1 MVMRRKC
8 MNKIKKIIYA
18 AVIFIIVSV
27 MQLNNVNATEMVN
40 SKEVDISV
48 ETDKEN
54 YSREDINAKFTIKN
68 NGKDDININHIEYS
82 EFADYKGQLQYDECE
97 IIEAGQEK
105 SYELKYVYNGSRV
118 SPQTGDSH
126 HIIIW
131 LVIITV
137 VILMAIYFT
146 IDKKKRNKF
155 ISLLI
160 SILLFLSALFGLFID
175 NVHAEVIN
183 NKISSI
189 SKEITVD
196 GLKENLDIEISYNTI
211 SNSDYITKGEFIHN
225 LLDHL
230 DVERLELNDSTYEF
244 HFSDTYNST
253 YGLDAE
259 YAWSYG
265 LLPDDEKIFKENEYI
280 SREYAAYIVYHIMGF
295 EGDYII
301 DYNDSE
307 LVNYRNEVALVA
319 AQEFIPLINGAFL
332 PDKYISSSDYQTIV
346 KRIDWFND
354 ALNEVTD
361 EANISYKSEVIEIAT
376 DNYSISEENDEKCVI
391 IDKDNQTNN
400 LKMGDLFVL
409 SAKDGYSY
417 VLAGKVLDSYE
428 YNGKIKLVYCEPEYE
443 EIVQDIK
450 ISKEIQIDTD
460 SLVLEEGVSLDCD
473 NDEESDISLLKI
485 QTPNKPGKLSLKI
498 GTEYVNA
505 KIEADIPTYI
515 VNWNINEASMIMNYS
530 GQVSGNIEYNTK
542 LDNSNEKYDKMY
554 KLGKVWSIPINGLF
568 KVEVDLYLYVSISGK
583 TSVVW
588 SYSGSSGVQYKN
600 GTFRIIKQFRLDNL
614 KQPVSQ
620 GNANAKMGPSIVSK
634 LKTTIG
640 NENLIQMNANV
651 GGTMNLKKE
660 IHRDINPAL
669 ECGDFSLYAYLEFG
683 IDKECRLAKLLKFGG
698 GFLNINLNL
707 NWVVYN
713 ENNSPLKWKLHI
725 ENNKVVPACTYGY
738 GTIYG
743 KVVDDW
749 NNPVCNAV
757 VNVVN
762 VDTGEVVLNGVTSTS
777 NTGEIKKGDF
787 LFKNV
792 RIGNYK
798 VEISTNDYEI
808 VSKYISVFKNK
819 TSDCGIIKLNRD
831 QL

>member
-1 MVMRRKC
+1 

-82 EFADYKGQLQYDECE
+82 VFADYKGQLQYDECE

-498 GTEYVNA
+498 GTCKCKDRSRHTNL
-505 KIEADIPTYI
+505 
-515 VNWNINEASMIMNYS
+515 YS
-530 GQVSGNIEYNTK
+530 
-542 LDNSNEKYDKMY
+542 
-554 KLGKVWSIPINGLF
+554 
-568 KVEVDLYLYVSISGK
+568 
-583 TSVVW
+583 
-588 SYSGSSGVQYKN
+588 
-600 GTFRIIKQFRLDNL
+600 
-614 KQPVSQ
+614 
-620 GNANAKMGPSIVSK
+620 
-634 LKTTIG
+634 
-640 NENLIQMNANV
+640 
-651 GGTMNLKKE
+651 
-660 IHRDINPAL
+660 
-669 ECGDFSLYAYLEFG
+669 
-683 IDKECRLAKLLKFGG
+683 
-698 GFLNINLNL
+698 
-707 NWVVYN
+707 
-713 ENNSPLKWKLHI
+713 
-725 ENNKVVPACTYGY
+725 
-738 GTIYG
+738 
-743 KVVDDW
+743 
-749 NNPVCNAV
+749 
-757 VNVVN
+757 
-762 VDTGEVVLNGVTSTS
+762 
-777 NTGEIKKGDF
+777 
-787 LFKNV
+787 
-792 RIGNYK
+792 
-798 VEISTNDYEI
+798 
-808 VSKYISVFKNK
+808 
-819 TSDCGIIKLNRD
+819 
-831 QL
+831 

>member
-1 MVMRRKC
+1 
-8 MNKIKKIIYA
+8 IIYA

-146 IDKKKRNKF
+146 IEKKKRNKF

-307 LVNYRNEVALVA
+307 LVNEVALVA

-762 VDTGEVVLNGVTSTS
+762 VDTGEVVLNGVT
-777 NTGEIKKGDF
+777 
-787 LFKNV
+787 
-792 RIGNYK
+792 
-798 VEISTNDYEI
+798 
-808 VSKYISVFKNK
+808 
-819 TSDCGIIKLNRD
+819 
-831 QL
+831 

>member
-1 MVMRRKC
+1 

-798 VEISTNDYEI
+798 
-808 VSKYISVFKNK
+808 
-819 TSDCGIIKLNRD
+819 G
-831 QL
+831 

>member
-1 MVMRRKC
+1 

-787 LFKNV
+787 LFKN
-792 RIGNYK
+792 
-798 VEISTNDYEI
+798 T
-808 VSKYISVFKNK
+808 
-819 TSDCGIIKLNRD
+819 IKI
-831 QL
+831 

>member
-1 MVMRRKC
+1 

-400 LKMGDLFVL
+400 LKRGDLFVL

-749 NNPVCNAV
+749 KRV
-757 VNVVN
+757 VYITFVMKIELYQHKSIN
-762 VDTGEVVLNGVTSTS
+762 LLILQM
-777 NTGEIKKGDF
+777 IKF
-787 LFKNV
+787 L
-792 RIGNYK
+792 
-798 VEISTNDYEI
+798 
-808 VSKYISVFKNK
+808 
-819 TSDCGIIKLNRD
+819 
-831 QL
+831 

>member
-1 MVMRRKC
+1 

>member
-1 MVMRRKC
+1 

-819 TSDCGIIKLNRD
+819 TSDCGII
-831 QL
+831 

>member
-1 MVMRRKC
+1 

-787 LFKNV
+787 SSKNFDYPEKPLKYKHIR
-792 RIGNYK
+792 RI
-798 VEISTNDYEI
+798 
-808 VSKYISVFKNK
+808 
-819 TSDCGIIKLNRD
+819 SD
-831 QL
+831 

>member
-1 MVMRRKC
+1 

-787 LFKNV
+787 
-792 RIGNYK
+792 
-798 VEISTNDYEI
+798 
-808 VSKYISVFKNK
+808 
-819 TSDCGIIKLNRD
+819 
-831 QL
+831 

>member
-1 MVMRRKC
+1 

-819 TSDCGIIKLNRD
+819 TSDCGIIKLNRVKYD
-831 QL
+831 DYDT

>member
-1 MVMRRKC
+1 

-54 YSREDINAKFTIKN
+54 YSCEDINAKFTIKN

>member
-1 MVMRRKC
+1 

-762 VDTGEVVLNGVTSTS
+762 VDTGEVVLNGVTSI
-777 NTGEIKKGDF
+777 E
-787 LFKNV
+787 
-792 RIGNYK
+792 
-798 VEISTNDYEI
+798 
-808 VSKYISVFKNK
+808 
-819 TSDCGIIKLNRD
+819 
-831 QL
+831 

>member
-1 MVMRRKC
+1 

-787 LFKNV
+787 SKKI
-792 RIGNYK
+792 R
-798 VEISTNDYEI
+798 YE
-808 VSKYISVFKNK
+808 F
-819 TSDCGIIKLNRD
+819 
-831 QL
+831 

>member
-1 MVMRRKC
+1 

-787 LFKNV
+787 LFK
-792 RIGNYK
+792 YD
-798 VEISTNDYEI
+798 E
-808 VSKYISVFKNK
+808 VFLQN
-819 TSDCGIIKLNRD
+819 SSI
-831 QL
+831 

>member
-1 MVMRRKC
+1 

-346 KRIDWFND
+346 K
-354 ALNEVTD
+354 
-361 EANISYKSEVIEIAT
+361 
-376 DNYSISEENDEKCVI
+376 
-391 IDKDNQTNN
+391 
-400 LKMGDLFVL
+400 
-409 SAKDGYSY
+409 
-417 VLAGKVLDSYE
+417 
-428 YNGKIKLVYCEPEYE
+428 
-443 EIVQDIK
+443 
-450 ISKEIQIDTD
+450 
-460 SLVLEEGVSLDCD
+460 
-473 NDEESDISLLKI
+473 
-485 QTPNKPGKLSLKI
+485 
-498 GTEYVNA
+498 
-505 KIEADIPTYI
+505 
-515 VNWNINEASMIMNYS
+515 
-530 GQVSGNIEYNTK
+530 
-542 LDNSNEKYDKMY
+542 
-554 KLGKVWSIPINGLF
+554 
-568 KVEVDLYLYVSISGK
+568 
-583 TSVVW
+583 
-588 SYSGSSGVQYKN
+588 KN
-600 GTFRIIKQFRLDNL
+600 
-614 KQPVSQ
+614 
-620 GNANAKMGPSIVSK
+620 
-634 LKTTIG
+634 
-640 NENLIQMNANV
+640 
-651 GGTMNLKKE
+651 
-660 IHRDINPAL
+660 
-669 ECGDFSLYAYLEFG
+669 
-683 IDKECRLAKLLKFGG
+683 
-698 GFLNINLNL
+698 
-707 NWVVYN
+707 
-713 ENNSPLKWKLHI
+713 
-725 ENNKVVPACTYGY
+725 
-738 GTIYG
+738 
-743 KVVDDW
+743 
-749 NNPVCNAV
+749 
-757 VNVVN
+757 
-762 VDTGEVVLNGVTSTS
+762 
-777 NTGEIKKGDF
+777 
-787 LFKNV
+787 
-792 RIGNYK
+792 
-798 VEISTNDYEI
+798 
-808 VSKYISVFKNK
+808 
-819 TSDCGIIKLNRD
+819 
-831 QL
+831 

>member
-1 MVMRRKC
+1 

-620 GNANAKMGPSIVSK
+620 GNANAKMGPSIVIK
-634 LKTTIG
+634 
-640 NENLIQMNANV
+640 NN
-651 GGTMNLKKE
+651 
-660 IHRDINPAL
+660 
-669 ECGDFSLYAYLEFG
+669 
-683 IDKECRLAKLLKFGG
+683 
-698 GFLNINLNL
+698 
-707 NWVVYN
+707 NW
-713 ENNSPLKWKLHI
+713 KRK
-725 ENNKVVPACTYGY
+725 
-738 GTIYG
+738 
-743 KVVDDW
+743 
-749 NNPVCNAV
+749 
-757 VNVVN
+757 
-762 VDTGEVVLNGVTSTS
+762 S
-777 NTGEIKKGDF
+777 NTNECKCRGHNEFEKR
-787 LFKNV
+787 N
-792 RIGNYK
+792 
-798 VEISTNDYEI
+798 S
-808 VSKYISVFKNK
+808 
-819 TSDCGIIKLNRD
+819 
-831 QL
+831 